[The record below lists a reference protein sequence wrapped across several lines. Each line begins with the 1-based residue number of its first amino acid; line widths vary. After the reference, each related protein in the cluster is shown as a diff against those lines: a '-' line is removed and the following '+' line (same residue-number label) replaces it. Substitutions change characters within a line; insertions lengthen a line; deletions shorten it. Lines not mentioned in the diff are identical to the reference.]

1 MPELSS
7 VARNTE
13 MESEEAALFR
23 AACHR
28 HGIDASNSEELLGI
42 KRSQF
47 YANCNGSEPVSKT
60 VKRLLDSKDE
70 ALRLKETLRALESG
84 GGES

>member
-1 MPELSS
+1 
-7 VARNTE
+7 
-13 MESEEAALFR
+13 MESEEAAQFR
-23 AACHR
+23 AACLR
-28 HGIDASNSEELLGI
+28 HGINASNSGELLGI

-47 YANCNGSEPVSKT
+47 YAYCNGSEPVGKV

-70 ALRLKETLRALESG
+70 AMKLKETLRALE